1 MKYRN
6 RIQERLS
13 GFADKKNNKKIF
25 NSDRQTLDF
34 FDMWE

>member
-13 GFADKKNNKKIF
+13 GFAKKKKKKFFF